1 LAKTADI
8 FSKRN
13 VQMVSSVDKHDMD
26 CKGGMPWRASLTL
39 SLISADADGERYGC
53 DLIHRHDILAS
64 FLKIMWQREVAAV
77 VLALQIYYTTPARRC
92 QQVFINHRLSAL
104 GRKCERVR
112 RVSFFMDAT

>member
-1 LAKTADI
+1 
-8 FSKRN
+8 
-13 VQMVSSVDKHDMD
+13 
-26 CKGGMPWRASLTL
+26 MPWRASLTL

-92 QQVFINHRLSAL
+92 QQVFINHRLSAW
-104 GRKCERVR
+104 GRKFERVR